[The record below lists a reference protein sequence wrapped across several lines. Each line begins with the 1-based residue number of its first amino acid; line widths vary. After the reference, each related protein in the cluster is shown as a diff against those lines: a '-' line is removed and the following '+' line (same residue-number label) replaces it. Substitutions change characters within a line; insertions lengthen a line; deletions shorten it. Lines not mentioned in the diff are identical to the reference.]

1 MGRPVMGLALRERL
15 GDEGSMALTDYVEM
29 YGDDWKAEVLKD
41 CAQRL
46 DLRLATLVSREE
58 FVQGMANLRLAMKDD
73 LVGGLTDLRQEMT
86 ANRIEWKQEL
96 FAFRQDMTTALSSQR
111 VELLRWSFLFWVG
124 QVAATAGL
132 ISVALHFAR

>member
-1 MGRPVMGLALRERL
+1 MS
-15 GDEGSMALTDYVEM
+15 DH
-29 YGDDWKAEVLKD
+29 GDDWKAEVLKD
-41 CAQRL
+41 CVQRL

-96 FAFRQDMTTALSSQR
+96 SAFRQDMTTALSSQR